1 MEKMTRLVASS
12 NLAVDPP
19 LVAQQIIKHFPSLLM
34 DFLSGQA
41 SSSLLAELWE
51 QYGKAVDPQGS
62 LEKMLE
68 SLQEDETEAEAD
80 IPLP

>member
-1 MEKMTRLVASS
+1 MTVVEGQSRPIFAPL
-12 NLAVDPP
+12 DPP
-19 LVAQQIIKHFPSLLM
+19 PEIRIVGATQLM

-62 LEKMLE
+62 LERMLE
-68 SLQEDETEAEAD
+68 SLQEDETEADAD